1 MAFSLLTSNF
11 FLGFHANIFD
21 GNISLDTED
30 YYSQASTNHKSSGA

>member
-21 GNISLDTED
+21 GHINLDIED
-30 YYSQASTNHKSSGA
+30 YYSQLRTNHKSTGA